1 VSPYAAFI
9 GVLSFLLVAPF
20 RLFATVIAASD
31 QLQSDMFLPE
41 KFKLISFLSGQG
53 LGRNS

>member
-1 VSPYAAFI
+1 MSPYAAFS

-20 RLFATVIAASD
+20 RLFATVIVACH
-31 QLQSDMFLPE
+31 QLQSDMFFPE
-41 KFKLISFLSGQG
+41 KFKLVSFLSGQG